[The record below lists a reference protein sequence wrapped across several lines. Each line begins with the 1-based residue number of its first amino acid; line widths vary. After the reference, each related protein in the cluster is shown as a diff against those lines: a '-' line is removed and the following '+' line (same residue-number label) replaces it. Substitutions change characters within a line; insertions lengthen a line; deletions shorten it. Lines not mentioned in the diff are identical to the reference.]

1 MTTPHPG
8 RGEYREAPILFP
20 EQEESSWTDKP
31 LADTRNGAR
40 QLALQVQ
47 YWEASS
53 PGDAEK
59 ALADLGSRRGIA
71 GGNLDFAAALV
82 RTSLSHREELDDLI
96 AATATNWNRERLARL
111 DALILRQAAAEI
123 FHFDDIPE
131 KVSIDEA
138 VELAKAYGSERS
150 YAFVNGVLDA
160 IVRQLE
166 RET

>member
-1 MTTPHPG
+1 MNTRNPDG
-8 RGEYREAPILFP
+8 GEFREAAIPFP
-20 EQEESSWTDKP
+20 EHEEPSWTDQP

-53 PGDAEK
+53 PGDAER
-59 ALADLGSRRGIA
+59 ALADLGPRRGIA

-96 AATATNWNRERLARL
+96 AATATNWSRERLARL
-111 DALILRQAAAEI
+111 DALILRQAVAEI
-123 FHFDDIPE
+123 VHFDDIPE
-131 KVSIDEA
+131 MVSIDEA

-160 IVRQLE
+160 IVRQLN
-166 RET
+166 REA

>member
-1 MTTPHPG
+1 MTTRHPE
-8 RGEYREAPILFP
+8 RGEYREAAILFP
-20 EQEESSWTDKP
+20 EHEESSWTDRP

-47 YWEASS
+47 YWDASS
-53 PGDAEK
+53 PGDAAG
-59 ALADLGSRRGIA
+59 ALADLGPRRGIA

-82 RTSLSHREELDDLI
+82 HTSLTHREELDDLI
-96 AATATNWNRERLARL
+96 AATATNWSRERLARL

-123 FHFDDIPE
+123 IHFDDIPE

-138 VELAKAYGSERS
+138 VELAKTYGSERS

-160 IVRQLE
+160 IVRQFK
-166 RET
+166 REA

>member
-1 MTTPHPG
+1 MTASHPD
-8 RGEYREAPILFP
+8 RGEHRQAPVLFP

-31 LADTRNGAR
+31 LADSRNGAR

-53 PGDAEK
+53 PGDAEG
-59 ALADLGSRRGIA
+59 ALADLGPRRGIA

-82 RTSLSHREELDDLI
+82 RTSLNHREELDALI
-96 AATATNWNRERLARL
+96 AATATNWNHERLARL

-123 FHFDDIPE
+123 IHFDDIPE

-138 VELAKAYGSERS
+138 VELAKIYGSERS

-160 IVRQLE
+160 IVRRLRPE
-166 RET
+166 G